1 MPNSNANMASNDTT
15 KPKPKPR
22 LSRSLPDPGLSP
34 ITPMPHQHIR
44 SNLQPNLQEIIQRNI
59 ELQLPALIARCIA
72 DNFSPANLTSEYLPL
87 SPGLKECMDEQTQS
101 LKEIKQDI
109 SSIKES
115 QTFQSEMY
123 DEISAKQK
131 SMEDNLSK
139 CCKRIRELEDL
150 VYELEEELFYTTDKV
165 EEQERRSRLDNLEF
179 HGLAPTPNEDT
190 DKLVMEVGKMI
201 HVDIKP
207 SDISVTHRFPSQNSN
222 IHKPLIAKF
231 TNRKIRNKILKNRH
245 LIRTARNTTSV
256 SNLSKAFIVENL
268 TDKNRNLFY
277 QAKILKRQCG
287 YAFLWTSSGRVL
299 VKKNKE
305 TNTLSISNEDDL
317 QKIR

>member
-1 MPNSNANMASNDTT
+1 
-15 KPKPKPR
+15 
-22 LSRSLPDPGLSP
+22 
-34 ITPMPHQHIR
+34 
-44 SNLQPNLQEIIQRNI
+44 
-59 ELQLPALIARCIA
+59 
-72 DNFSPANLTSEYLPL
+72 
-87 SPGLKECMDEQTQS
+87 
-101 LKEIKQDI
+101 
-109 SSIKES
+109 
-115 QTFQSEMY
+115 MY

-305 TNTLSISNEDDL
+305 TITLSISNEDDL